1 MELLPIKMGNKGVGP
16 EAQARFSGPVFSKC
30 LIALKNNRETAY
42 SAVSNSSAR
51 EEMVGA
57 AYLVQAPTN
66 DEAGHA
72 SIYQLSANT
81 EELHYWCKTSRD
93 TVR

>member
-42 SAVSNSSAR
+42 GAVSN
-51 EEMVGA
+51 
-57 AYLVQAPTN
+57 
-66 DEAGHA
+66 
-72 SIYQLSANT
+72 LS
-81 EELHYWCKTSRD
+81 E
-93 TVR
+93 